1 MIVIGVKSMEK
12 SVLDTI
18 CASLDNFFESER
30 KIGTYII
37 QNTAKVVDMT
47 VGELAQACGV
57 SDASVSRFCKKI
69 DMKGFHH
76 LKITLA
82 KEISERGK
90 EGEEEVSNHISV
102 NDIDQSLKNI
112 LANKVTEITQT
123 VSMMDTKQLHEILN
137 LLNNAKTVQFFSVGN
152 TIPVAI
158 DGAFK
163 LNQIGI
169 PAVSGTIWETQI
181 GYTYNMTADDVV
193 IAISNSG
200 ESTAVLRA
208 LEAARSA
215 EATTISITNSEKS
228 SAAQLSDYHITTAT
242 REKLFLDGYCFSRVS
257 ATTVIEI
264 LYLFLTSMRKDAYKS
279 IVRHEQAI
287 AFAKL

>member
-1 MIVIGVKSMEK
+1 MEK

-18 CASLDNFFESER
+18 CASLDTFFESER

-37 QNTAKVVDMT
+37 QHTAKVVDMT

-90 EGEEEVSNHISV
+90 EEEEVSNRISV
-102 NDIDQSLKNI
+102 NDIGQSLKNI

-123 VSMMDTKQLHEILN
+123 VSMMDTKQLHEILDK
-137 LLNNAKTVQFFSVGN
+137 LNTAKTVQFFAVGN

-181 GYTYNMTADDVV
+181 GYTYNMMADDVV

-215 EATTISITNSEKS
+215 GATTISITNSEKS

-279 IVRHEQAI
+279 VVRHEQAI